1 MGTVAIVCLIV
12 SAILTA
18 IYLFTAALPMYF
30 RPLNADQAQLA
41 GQKLDPSWMMLVPMG
56 ILCAL
61 MIGLGLWSQ
70 PLVTFLRN
78 ISAGVIF

>member
-1 MGTVAIVCLIV
+1 MRQFFQ
-12 SAILTA
+12 
-18 IYLFTAALPMYF
+18 YLFIINHYK
-30 RPLNADQAQLA
+30 AQLA
-41 GQKLDPSWMMLVPMG
+41 GQKLDPSWMMLFPMG

>member
-1 MGTVAIVCLIV
+1 MGTVAILCLIV
-12 SAILTA
+12 SAILPA
-18 IYLFTAALPMYF
+18 IYRFPAALPMSF
-30 RPLNADQAQLA
+30 RPLDADQAQLA
-41 GQKLDPSWMMLVPMG
+41 GLKLDPSWMMRVPMG